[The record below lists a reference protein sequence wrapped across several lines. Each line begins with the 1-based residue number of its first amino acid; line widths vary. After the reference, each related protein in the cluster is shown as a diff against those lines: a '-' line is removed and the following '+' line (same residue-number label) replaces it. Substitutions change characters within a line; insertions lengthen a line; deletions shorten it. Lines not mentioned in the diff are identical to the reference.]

1 MIEISTRDF
10 RTNQTKYLKMAKRG
24 EHVVIKSRVG
34 SFRISPDEDS
44 NTIGVS
50 RNLMEELKNAL
61 VEVKDALAGKR
72 TLQSAEELLH
82 EL

>member
-1 MIEISTRDF
+1 
-10 RTNQTKYLKMAKRG
+10 MAKRG